1 MVRNRIAAVMLG
13 CALAV
18 LIGSWVFAGT
28 STTDEV
34 SSIVAAIV
42 ALLSA
47 LFWVLQNSLPSMTK
61 TARVDQ
67 LDLAV
72 RELAEA
78 VVEQLEDEVRL
89 QGLRDTVPATIRWDL
104 SGRGRRGPA
113 VPAVRRPPDA
123 EAVEPLS
130 DYERAILDL
139 YLSSPTGRRR
149 FVVVGAPASGKSVL
163 GLFLALAML
172 RSRSPSDAVPV
183 VLRLSG
189 WSPASESFGSWVVR
203 TLGDHY
209 TFLKNTP
216 IYGSNV
222 ILRLIRTKRL
232 AFVLDGL
239 DEVGERDRGTV
250 VEQIHSFLPKA
261 ASLVLTCR
269 ADDYGPAVEKRLRVM
284 NATEVVLRPLA
295 VEDAIDFLSDTDD
308 GYEAPPSAVEPNP
321 RLGWGGLFRIYRVSP
336 SVSGGADAGEL
347 GARGLPTRSEKWQSL
362 FRLLEQPGPSP
373 VKEVM
378 TVPLYLS
385 LVRSKYG
392 DDESGPTDFVHDV
405 GHLDESGIK
414 TFLIENLLAKLDAD
428 ADADADAA
436 PHGSGSRAN
445 PTRRWLRL
453 VAADGKPRFEWWRVY
468 EFVPATWWSV
478 VAGVLAGLVYL
489 LTSGFPEGLK
499 RGITVGLVLA
509 MTIGLTRGALGG
521 VRCGVLAG
529 VTTGLSVLAGA
540 LTLLRPLDAFFV
552 AAELGVAMGVA
563 IAVARSIERSN
574 AAVLKSSLV
583 AGVITAFVTA
593 AHEWTVKDAHAGL
606 VRGLTTTLG
615 IGLSVFIAG
624 VLVRR
629 FEVARPTRQPVP
641 LDVATARRERRLLP
655 YLALGVASGLGIG
668 LGGALIGALRYGAV
682 GGLKSGLE
690 YGAVIGLVYGLTAG
704 LAVGLAGGY
713 VRWMSEPTPKPVA
726 STPVSTLRSAR
737 TVAMTYLVLPTVAS
751 AIVMWAFHLAAA
763 RLGVSG
769 LLAEYAANVSWQSGA
784 ALGGCIG
791 LVFAFCFSPWCA
803 YILAS
808 ALLCAAK
815 RSPLR
820 LIACLERAKNLE
832 ILRQDGAAY
841 RFRHDEIGQSLAREH
856 RSASA
861 INP

>member
-1 MVRNRIAAVMLG
+1 MLG

-18 LIGSWVFAGT
+18 LIGTWVFAGT
-28 STTDEV
+28 SKTDEV

-47 LFWVLQNSLPSMTK
+47 LFWVLQNSLPGMAK
-61 TARVDQ
+61 AARVDQ
-67 LDLAV
+67 VDLAV

-89 QGLRDTVPATIRWDL
+89 QGLRDTVPAKIRWEV

-113 VPAVRRPPDA
+113 VPAARRPPDEEVA
-123 EAVEPLS
+123 EPLS
-130 DYERAILDL
+130 EYERAILDL

-163 GLFLALAML
+163 GLFLALAL
-172 RSRSPSDAVPV
+172 LRARSRSDAVPV

-216 IYGSNV
+216 IYGANV
-222 ILRLIRTKRL
+222 IVRLIRTKRL

-239 DEVGERDRGTV
+239 DEVDEHDRGAV
-250 VEQIHSFLPKA
+250 VDQIHDFLPKA
-261 ASLVLTCR
+261 TSLVLTCR
-269 ADDYGPAVEKRLRVM
+269 TEDYASAVKKRLRAM
-284 NATEVVLRPLA
+284 NVTEVVLRPLA
-295 VEDAIDFLSDTDD
+295 VEDAIDFLSEAED
-308 GYEAPPSAVEPNP
+308 GYDATPSTAESRPEARWA
-321 RLGWGGLFRIYRVSP
+321 RLFRIYRVSP
-336 SVSGGADAGEL
+336 GASDDADAVEPGSRVL
-347 GARGLPTRSEKWQSL
+347 STRPEKWRSL

-378 TVPLYLS
+378 TVPLYAS

-392 DDESGPTDFVHDV
+392 DDESRPADFVRRVD
-405 GHLDESGIK
+405 HLDESGIK
-414 TFLIENLLAKLDAD
+414 AFLIEDLLAKLDPEP
-428 ADADADAA
+428 A
-436 PHGSGSRAN
+436 PRGSGPRGSGPRAD

-453 VAADGKPRFEWWRVY
+453 VAADGRPRFEWWRVY

-478 VAGVLAGLVYL
+478 VAGVLAGFVYL

-521 VRCGVLAG
+521 VRCGALAG

-540 LTLLRPLDAFFV
+540 LTLLRPLDAVFV

-563 IAVARSIERSN
+563 VAAARSIERST

-624 VLVRR
+624 VLLRR

-655 YLALGVASGLGIG
+655 YLALGVVSGLGIG

-682 GGLKSGLE
+682 GGLRSGLE
-690 YGAVIGLVYGLTAG
+690 YGAVVGLVYGLTAG

-726 STPVSTLRSAR
+726 STPVSTFRSAR

-791 LVFAFCFSPWCA
+791 LVFALCFSPWCS
-803 YILAS
+803 YVIAS
-808 ALLCAAK
+808 ALLWAAR

-841 RFRHDEIGQSLAREH
+841 RFRHDEIGRLLAREH
-856 RSASA
+856 RSESA
-861 INP
+861 VNP

>member
-1 MVRNRIAAVMLG
+1 MVRNRIAAAVLG

-28 STTDEV
+28 SKTDEV

-47 LFWVLQNSLPSMTK
+47 LFWVLQNSLPGMAK

-89 QGLRDTVPATIRWDL
+89 QGLRDTVPAKIRWEVA
-104 SGRGRRGPA
+104 GRGRRGPA
-113 VPAVRRPPDA
+113 VPAARRPPDEEVA
-123 EAVEPLS
+123 EPLS
-130 DYERAILDL
+130 EYERAILDL
-139 YLSSPTGRRR
+139 YSSSPAGRRR

-163 GLFLALAML
+163 GLFLALALL
-172 RSRSPSDAVPV
+172 RSRARSDAVPV

-216 IYGSNV
+216 IYGANV
-222 ILRLIRTKRL
+222 IARLIRTKRL

-239 DEVGERDRGTV
+239 DEVDEHDRGAV
-250 VEQIHSFLPKA
+250 VDQINDFLPKA
-261 ASLVLTCR
+261 TSLVLTCR
-269 ADDYGPAVEKRLRVM
+269 TEDYGPALKKRLRAL

-295 VEDAIDFLSDTDD
+295 VEDAIDFLSEADD
-308 GYEAPPSAVEPNP
+308 GYEAAPGVAESHPE
-321 RLGWGGLFRIYRVSP
+321 RGWTRLFRIYRVSP
-336 SVSGGADAGEL
+336 DVRDDVDAVEPGSRL
-347 GARGLPTRSEKWQSL
+347 LSTRPEKWRSL

-378 TVPLYLS
+378 TVPLYAS

-392 DDESGPTDFVHDV
+392 DDDARPADFVRRVD
-405 GHLDESGIK
+405 HLDEAGIK
-414 TFLIENLLAKLDAD
+414 ALLIEDLLAKLDAD
-428 ADADADAA
+428 PA
-436 PHGSGSRAN
+436 PRDSGSRAD

-478 VAGVLAGLVYL
+478 VAGVLAGFVYL
-489 LTSGFPEGLK
+489 LTSGFPEGLT
-499 RGITVGLVLA
+499 RGITIGLVLA

-521 VRCGVLAG
+521 VRCGALAG
-529 VTTGLSVLAGA
+529 VTTGLAVLAGA
-540 LTLLRPLDAFFV
+540 LTMLHPVDALFV

-563 IAVARSIERSN
+563 VAAARSIERSTK
-574 AAVLKSSLV
+574 AVLKSSIV
-583 AGVITAFVTA
+583 TGVITAFVTA
-593 AHEWTVKDAHAGL
+593 AHEWTEKDAQAAL
-606 VRGLTTTLG
+606 VRGLTTALG
-615 IGLSVFIAG
+615 ICFSVFIAG
-624 VLVRR
+624 VLLRR
-629 FEVARPTRQPVP
+629 LEVARPTRQPVP
-641 LDVATARRERRLLP
+641 LDPATARRERRLLP
-655 YLALGVASGLGIG
+655 YLALGVVSGLGIG
-668 LGGALIGALRYGAV
+668 LAGTLIGALRYGAV
-682 GGLKSGLE
+682 GGFRSGLE
-690 YGAVIGLVYGLTAG
+690 YGAVVGSVYGLTAG

-791 LVFAFCFSPWCA
+791 LVFALCFSPWCS
-803 YILAS
+803 YVIAS
-808 ALLCAAK
+808 ALLWAAK

-841 RFRHDEIGQSLAREH
+841 RFRHDEIGQLLAREH
-856 RSASA
+856 RSESA
-861 INP
+861 VNP